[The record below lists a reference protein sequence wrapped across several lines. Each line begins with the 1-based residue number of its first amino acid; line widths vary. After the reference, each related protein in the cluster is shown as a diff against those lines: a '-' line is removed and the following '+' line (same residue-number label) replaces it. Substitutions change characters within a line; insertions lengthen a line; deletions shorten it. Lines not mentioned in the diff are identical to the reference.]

1 MDKEVPTRVVSVNVD
16 NIIPDPDN
24 LREHFDEEDI
34 RTLADNILEQGQIDP
49 IQIFERDGGAYQI
62 FDGER
67 RWRACQLAGIQTMTA
82 IVISKP
88 SQEELISKR
97 VSRAMQS
104 RSLTPQEEVRA
115 LETALNALGVGSKP
129 EEWGR
134 VARRLGLSPQLLRD
148 RMRIPHL
155 TEVVRRQFEERE
167 LDLSSAQALG
177 RIENPKR
184 QEEVAQFI
192 KENQLH
198 TRFVGTKFIEKLMQ
212 HPDTPVLEVYT
223 IAQSELREPGRI
235 SHKPPKE
242 EILADRLE
250 DILADLRRAST
261 WLEASG
267 REGLLAQLM
276 EQGDSIGLTRL
287 VEEIQRLLAMCNA
300 FLKHATEKERS
311 SDIESPKELPE
322 GGYSSVNDNGNSE

>member
-1 MDKEVPTRVVSVNVD
+1 MDKEVPTRVVSVDVN

-24 LREHFDEEDI
+24 LREHFDEEDL
-34 RTLADNILEQGQIDP
+34 RTLADNILEHGQMDP
-49 IQIFERDGGAYQI
+49 IQVFERDGGAYQI

-82 IVISKP
+82 IVIPKP

-129 EEWGR
+129 EEWGK
-134 VARRLGLSPQLLRD
+134 VARKLGLSPQLLRD
-148 RMRIPHL
+148 RMRIPRL
-155 TEVVRRQFEERE
+155 TEVVRQQFEERE
-167 LDLSSAQALG
+167 LDLSAAQALG
-177 RIENPKR
+177 RIENSKR
-184 QEEVAQFI
+184 QEEIAQFI

-212 HPDTPVLEVYT
+212 YPDTPVLEVYT
-223 IAQSELREPGRI
+223 IAQSELREPGRV
-235 SHKPPKE
+235 SHKPQKE
-242 EILADRLE
+242 EILVDRLE
-250 DILADLRRAST
+250 DILADLRRAGT

-267 REGLLAQLM
+267 REGLLEQLM
-276 EQGDSIGLTRL
+276 DRNDRIGLTRL
-287 VEEIQRLLAMCNA
+287 VEEVQRLMAMCRA
-300 FLKHATEKERS
+300 FLKSIPRTEHS
-311 SDIESPKELPE
+311 VYIESPMELPE
-322 GGYSSVNDNGNSE
+322 GK

>member
-1 MDKEVPTRVVSVNVD
+1 MDKEAPAQVVSVNVD

-34 RTLADNILEQGQIDP
+34 RTLADNILEHGQMDP
-49 IQIFERDGGAYQI
+49 IQVFEHDGGVYQI

-67 RWRACQLAGIQTMTA
+67 RWRACHQAGIKTMSA
-82 IVISKP
+82 IVILKP

-129 EEWGR
+129 EEWSR
-134 VARRLGLSPQLLRD
+134 VARKLGLSPQLLRD

-155 TEVVRRQFEERE
+155 TEVVRQQFEERE
-167 LDLSSAQALG
+167 LDLSAAQALG
-177 RIENPKR
+177 RIENPNR

-212 HPDTPVLEVYT
+212 YPDTPVLEVYT
-223 IAQSELREPGRI
+223 IAQSELREPGRV
-235 SHKPPKE
+235 SHKPQKE

-250 DILADLRRAST
+250 DILADLRRAGT

-267 REGLLAQLM
+267 KEGLLEQLM
-276 EQGDSIGLTRL
+276 DRNDRMGLTRL
-287 VEEIQRLLAMCNA
+287 VEEVQRLIAMCRA
-300 FLKHATEKERS
+300 VLKHATEKERS
-311 SDIESPKELPE
+311 ADVESPKELPE
-322 GGYSSVNDNGNSE
+322 AGSRSQ